1 MSKKFYKILSIIIVM
16 LIFTNSLMSA
26 EVSSAQSGLV
36 LNLANSVLGW
46 FNLTIEVDV
55 LSLIIRKSAHF
66 LEFMILG
73 FTVAKG
79 WGLKFIFHAFLIV
92 LVATLDESI
101 QLFSE
106 GRAFSIIDIGID
118 MMGGITGILFSKMII
133 NKED

>member
-1 MSKKFYKILSIIIVM
+1 M
-16 LIFTNSLMSA
+16 NA
-26 EVSSAQSGLV
+26 EVSSSQSGFV

-66 LEFMILG
+66 LEFFVLG
-73 FTVAKG
+73 FTLLKG
-79 WGLKFIFHAFLIV
+79 WGLKV
-92 LVATLDESI
+92 LVNIFIIFLVASFDESI

-106 GRAFSIIDIGID
+106 GRAFSVIDIGID
-118 MMGGITGILFSKMII
+118 MMGGITGILVSKMII